1 MRPIHALAV
10 LLALAALAIAPR
22 SHADEHLYDPS
33 FGLGVGVE
41 GRQVISFDAG
51 GTNADVAKRILRRA
65 DGKLILV
72 GEVATATGKRLGLT
86 RLNPNGTIDTSFG
99 TNGRIVHDAC
109 FDEVN
114 DAVLDAQERIIVV
127 GQTVACAVFSAVA
140 GRVARYLPN
149 GQLDAA
155 NFGVDGYTRV
165 LFPVGNNATRIIR
178 LFSVVV
184 LTDGNYIVG
193 GSIQTDP
200 ANAGSEGAW
209 LGLVT
214 SQGGAANTMEVDP
227 GSPFPRRVVAGVA
240 LPNTGS
246 AWVVDVDGGG
256 GSLGLGGLWKLSST
270 FAVDSSFGGS
280 GWQDFIG
287 LTGSP
292 SCDFPFNDYET
303 TSMVIHGNTV
313 KAFGWVFANGVFR
326 GWWASMRLADGSE
339 RNFGCHPGMSG
350 MQLNAA
356 SADPGTAPGRIV
368 VAGACNS
375 LAPSFCLHALRPVAG
390 NPDQLE
396 SDPAFNG
403 GARLT
408 LSFPS
413 AFGVEPGGLA
423 SDVLRIGGGKTL
435 VAGWRLWNGFDT
447 DYAIARLGAGTL
459 LADGFEA
466 SP

>member
-1 MRPIHALAV
+1 MRPIHALAF

-149 GQLDAA
+149 GQLDAD
-155 NFGVDGYTRV
+155 NFGPDGYTRV
-165 LFPVGNNATRIIR
+165 LFPVGGDTRIIR
-178 LFSVVV
+178 LFSVVA
-184 LTDGNYIVG
+184 LANGNYIVG

-200 ANAGSEGAW
+200 ANATSESAW
-209 LGLVT
+209 LARVAPT
-214 SQGGAANTMEVDP
+214 GGTVETMKVYP
-227 GSPFPRRVVAGVA
+227 ISPYTRRVVAGVT
-240 LPNTGS
+240 LPNNGS
-246 AWVVDVDGGG
+246 AWLVDVEPGGG
-256 GSLGLGGLWKLSST
+256 GLGLGGLWKLSFDLT
-270 FAVDSSFGGS
+270 VDTSFGTS
-280 GWQDFIG
+280 GWQGFIG

-292 SCDFPFNDYET
+292 SCDFPFNDYEA
-303 TSMVIHGNTV
+303 TSLVMHGNTV
-313 KAFGWVFANGVFR
+313 KAFGWVFAGGIYR

-339 RNFGCHPGMSG
+339 RGFGCHPGMSG

-356 SADPGTAPGRIV
+356 SADPGTVPGRVV
-368 VAGACNS
+368 VAGACGS

-413 AFGVEPGGLA
+413 AFGVETSGVA

>member
-1 MRPIHALAV
+1 MRPSPAFTLLLLIAL
-10 LLALAALAIAPR
+10 LAIAPC
-22 SHADEHLYDPS
+22 SHADEHVYDPS
-33 FGLGVGVE
+33 FGLGAGVE

-72 GEVATATGKRLGLT
+72 GEVATANGKRLGLT
-86 RLNPNGTIDTSFG
+86 RLNANGTIDTSFG

-109 FDEVN
+109 FDQIN
-114 DAVLDAQERIIVV
+114 DAVLDAQERIVVV
-127 GQTVACAVFSAVA
+127 GQTTACAVFSAVA

-149 GQLDAA
+149 GQLDTD
-155 NFGVDGYTRV
+155 NFGNSGYTRV

-184 LTDGNYIVG
+184 LTDGSYIVG
-193 GSIQTDP
+193 GSVQTDP

-209 LGLVT
+209 LALVT

-227 GSPFPRRVVAGVA
+227 GSPFPRRVVAGMA
-240 LPNTGS
+240 LTNTGS
-246 AWVVDVDGGG
+246 AWLVDVSGGG

-292 SCDFPFNDYET
+292 SCDFPFNTYEA
-303 TSMVIHGNTV
+303 TSLVMHGNTV
-313 KAFGWVFANGVFR
+313 KAFGWVFAGGIYR

-339 RNFGCHPGMSG
+339 RGFGCHPGMSG
-350 MQLNAA
+350 MEINAA
-356 SADPGTAPGRIV
+356 SADPGSAPGRVV
-368 VAGACNS
+368 VAGACGS
-375 LAPSFCLHALRPVAG
+375 LGPSFCLHALRPVAG

-403 GARLT
+403 GTRLT

-413 AFGVEPGGLA
+413 AFGVPTSGVA

-435 VAGWRLWNGFDT
+435 VAGWRLWNEFDT

-459 LADGFEA
+459 LSDGFE
-466 SP
+466 STP